1 MSGYV
6 CTACQKAE
14 INPRWGEY
22 WETCLGCK
30 ARMLADSPL
39 ARDAIDRKAGAA
51 RAFQIQA
58 ANICP
63 HDPDGFKAKVRYWYD
78 KLNPAPVD
86 TEGQGL

>member
-1 MSGYV
+1 MTHYD
-6 CTACQKAE
+6 CAACEKAE
-14 INPRWGEY
+14 TNPRYGEY
-22 WETCLGCK
+22 WATCLGCQ

-63 HDPDGFKAKVRYWYD
+63 HDPDGFKAKVRQWYD
-78 KLNPAPVD
+78 LLHPVAGNTD
-86 TEGQGL
+86 GMGL